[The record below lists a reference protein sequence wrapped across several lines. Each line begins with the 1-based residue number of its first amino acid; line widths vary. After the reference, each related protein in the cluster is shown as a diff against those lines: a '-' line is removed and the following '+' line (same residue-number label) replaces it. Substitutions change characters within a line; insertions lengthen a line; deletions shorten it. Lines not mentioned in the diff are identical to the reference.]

1 MISRREFVKIGAA
14 VGAGVMVPAG
24 MVATASAFNPATQPA
39 PANPLRLT
47 KFIDTMPI
55 PPIMPSAAPN
65 YYRVGIYQ
73 FKSRVHSQMPPTTV
87 WGPRPIGFV
96 PSLVRPEPTWLGPT
110 FAFPRGTTAKVE
122 WINKLNGVKH
132 PLPVDPSIMFAN
144 PLNDAP
150 PMGTVYPVDAAGL
163 TTFNYTLNTVPL
175 ITHMHGGEQ
184 PPCSD
189 GGPFGWFTPGFAQ
202 VGPEWANSGDVDPAF
217 APTGKH
223 NVYPYPNRQLP
234 CTLFYHDHA
243 LGLDRLAV
251 YMGFAGGSVTYDPA
265 LEPGF
270 SLTVPQSGIPSV
282 LDTVVHGV
290 TDKFGQPYD
299 IPLVIQD
306 RIFDSK
312 GQLWYPGRQGTNP
325 ETHPYWVPEFFG
337 DTICV
342 NGKAWPKLRVEPRK
356 YRFRLVNGSNAR
368 FYNLSLKVGSPAGV
382 AGPNLLTIASDQGF
396 LTTGASMP
404 ALTIGTGERY
414 EIIIDFTGLEGQNCF
429 MVNDAAAPWPT
440 GAPVD
445 PNTTGQ
451 VMMFQVD
458 AVPAVTPGVIP
469 ASLNPVLGTTFPT
482 IGTFATP
489 PVAPVVTRQLT
500 LNEVQGPGGPFQ
512 VVENFSALSL
522 PTTETPTLGTTEIW
536 RIVNMTVDG
545 HPIHLH
551 GSSFQILSRQPFL
564 HEADPAQPGFVG
576 SYDEAWATAFGLGI
590 NPVTGAPAIPLEPVG
605 PPAQVNAALVGVGGA
620 TGYNYPGT
628 VLADGSTLIGGN
640 PDVTPFL
647 TGVAAPAGPE
657 EQGWKDTAR
666 MLPGE
671 VTEIIV
677 RYSPNDNTPT
687 FPYTA
692 SAPLGYVWHCHI
704 LEHEENDM
712 MRRSRFLP

>member
-14 VGAGVMVPAG
+14 VGAGVMLPAWMAKG
-24 MVATASAFNPATQPA
+24 AFAFNPTTQPA

-55 PPIMPSAAPN
+55 MGLMPSAAPN
-65 YYRVGIYQ
+65 YYRVGVYQ
-73 FKSRVHSQMPPTTV
+73 FKSQAHSQMLPTTA
-87 WGPRPIGFV
+87 WGYRPLGFV
-96 PSLVRPEPTWLGPT
+96 PSLTRPEPTWLAPS
-110 FAFPRGTTAKVE
+110 FAVPRGTPMKVE

-132 PLPVDPSIMFAN
+132 PLPVDPSIMFAD
-144 PLNDAP
+144 PLNNKP
-150 PMGTVYPVDAAGL
+150 PMGTVYPVDANGL
-163 TTFNYTLNTVPL
+163 TTFDYSMNTVPI

-184 PPCSD
+184 PPCAD

-223 NVYPYPNRQLP
+223 NVYPYPNGQLP
-234 CTLFYHDHA
+234 ATIWYHDHA
-243 LGLDRLAV
+243 LGLDRLNV
-251 YMGFAGGSVTYDPA
+251 YMGMAGACVIYDTA

-270 SLTVPQSGIPSV
+270 NIATPGVGLPTVLDSV
-282 LDTVVHGV
+282 LHPTFH
-290 TDKFGQPYD
+290 DKFGQPYD

-306 RIFDSK
+306 RVFDSK

-325 ETHPYWVPEFFG
+325 DVHPFWVPEFFG

-342 NGKAWPKLRVEPRK
+342 NGKAWPKLNVEPRK
-356 YRFRLVNGSNAR
+356 YRFRVLDGSNAR
-368 FYNLSLKVGSPAGV
+368 FYHLTLWNQTDSVDGPGITVV
-382 AGPNLLTIASDQGF
+382 AGDQGY
-396 LTTGASMP
+396 LTGP
-404 ALTIGTGERY
+404 AVLAPGIGLTMGPGERM
-414 EIIIDFTGLEGQNCF
+414 EVIIDFSAFAGKNVLLR
-429 MVNDAAAPWPT
+429 NDAPSPWPD
-440 GAPVD
+440 GDPVD

-451 VMMFQVD
+451 IMMFQVD
-458 AVPAVTPGVIP
+458 AAPVVDNSIIP
-469 ASLNPVLGTTFPT
+469 ATLNSVLGTSFPS
-482 IGTFATP
+482 IGPTAVP
-489 PVAPVVTRQLT
+489 PVAPVITRQLT

-512 VVENFSALSL
+512 VVENFTALDL

-564 HEADPAQPGFVG
+564 HETDPSLPGFAG
-576 SYDEAWATAFGLGI
+576 SYDKVWAEAFGLG
-590 NPVTGAPAIPLEPVG
+590 NDPTTGAPIIPLDPVG
-605 PPAQVNAALVGVGGA
+605 PPASVNAALVPS
-620 TGYNYPGT
+620 GYAYPGT
-628 VLADGSTLIGGN
+628 VLGDGSTLIGGN

-647 TGVAAPAGPE
+647 TGVATGPAPE
-657 EQGWKDTAR
+657 EMGWKDTAK

-677 RYSPNDNTPT
+677 RIAPNDNTPD

-692 SAPLGYVWHCHI
+692 TAPLGYVWHCHI

-712 MRRSRFLP
+712 MRRSQFMLP